1 MVDFNPN
8 ISEPKGF
15 PQLDKDYWKSQK
27 KTENTEQNIFDDIIK
42 TNFDVENLGNSV
54 FNTKKK

>member
-8 ISEPKGF
+8 AAEPKGF

-42 TNFDVENLGNSV
+42 TNFDVGNLGNSV
-54 FNTKKK
+54 FNSKKK